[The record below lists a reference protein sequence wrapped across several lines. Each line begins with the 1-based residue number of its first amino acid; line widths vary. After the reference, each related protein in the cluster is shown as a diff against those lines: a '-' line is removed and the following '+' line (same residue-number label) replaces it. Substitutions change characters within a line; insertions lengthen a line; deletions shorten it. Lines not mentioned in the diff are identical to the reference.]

1 MVWTTGC
8 ARRDS
13 KPSMIFAGCQSNR
26 VTEWKHLNLNYKIVA
41 RIDEQKCIGCDLCHI
56 ACWDGAHQCIHLDR
70 VTGPV
75 DGHVEM
81 HQTPA
86 AKEAESR
93 AAIAETPVSRK
104 ERERSGR
111 TGPYPTPLA
120 RIPRV
125 DETECVGCNLCS
137 LRLPG
142 GRMHHHGRASIH
154 GLGAADVGERS
165 TSAAFVAAAPTNVET
180 SKRLMR
186 LSRFL
191 RIGKQ
196 LHEDAHH
203 DDCSFKTEPYRKAD
217 AACKADL
224 LIDGATIREVR
235 AGIPASAADK
245 VVDATGLLLLP
256 GGIDAHTHLDMPF
269 GGTTSADD
277 FETGTRAAA
286 IGGTTTI
293 VDFAIQARG
302 TKMRTALDTWW
313 KKAEGKACI
322 DFGLH
327 MIVTDLPDA
336 GLEDMDEMVREGV
349 ASFKLFMA
357 YPNVLMV
364 DDATIFK
371 ALRQTAKNGAL
382 ICMHAEN
389 GSVIDVIVQQ
399 ALAEGK
405 TAPIYHAL
413 TRPTK
418 AEAEAVHRAIA
429 MAEMAGVPIYIVH
442 LSSEDALNQVR
453 EARDRGLPAF
463 AETCP
468 QYLLL
473 SLEDVADK
481 GWEGAKYVFTP
492 PLRERKNQPK
502 LWEGLRKDNLQV
514 VSTDHCP
521 FCFADQKALGKD
533 DFTKIP
539 NGGPGIENRLQLL
552 HHHGVGQG
560 NFSINR
566 FVELVSTAP
575 ARIFGMYPKKG
586 VLAAGSDADLV
597 LWDPAADYTISA
609 ATHHMRVDY
618 SMFEGFHVRG
628 NARDVY
634 SRGELIVSGG
644 KFIGKPGRG
653 KYLRREA
660 RGGAWK

>member
-1 MVWTTGC
+1 M
-8 ARRDS
+8 
-13 KPSMIFAGCQSNR
+13 
-26 VTEWKHLNLNYKIVA
+26 
-41 RIDEQKCIGCDLCHI
+41 
-56 ACWDGAHQCIHLDR
+56 
-70 VTGPV
+70 
-75 DGHVEM
+75 
-81 HQTPA
+81 
-86 AKEAESR
+86 
-93 AAIAETPVSRK
+93 
-104 ERERSGR
+104 
-111 TGPYPTPLA
+111 
-120 RIPRV
+120 
-125 DETECVGCNLCS
+125 
-137 LRLPG
+137 
-142 GRMHHHGRASIH
+142 ASILIQN
-154 GLGAADVGERS
+154 GTIV
-165 TSAAFVAAAPTNVET
+165 N
-180 SKRLMR
+180 
-186 LSRFL
+186 
-191 RIGKQ
+191 
-196 LHEDAHH
+196 
-203 DDCSFKTEPYRKAD
+203 AD
-217 AACKADL
+217 ASVQADL
-224 LIDGATIREVR
+224 LIDGETIKEIR
-235 AGIPASAADK
+235 AGIPASAADT
-245 VVDATGLLLLP
+245 VVDARGLLLLP

-269 GGTTSADD
+269 GGSQSADD
-277 FETGTRAAA
+277 FLTGTRAAA

-302 TKMRTALDTWW
+302 TKMRNALDTWW

-322 DFGLH
+322 DYGLH

-336 GLEDMDEMVREGV
+336 GLEDMDDMVREGV

-405 TAPIYHAL
+405 TAPIHHAL
-413 TRPTK
+413 TRPTV
-418 AEAEAVHRAIA
+418 AEAEAVNRAIA
-429 MAEMAGVPIYIVH
+429 MAEIAGVPVYIVH

-473 SLEDVADK
+473 SLEDVADL

-492 PLRERKNQPK
+492 PLRERRNQPK
-502 LWEGLRKDNLQV
+502 LWDGLRADHLQV

-575 ARIFGMYPKKG
+575 ARIFGMYPQKG
-586 VLAAGSDADLV
+586 VLAEGSDADLV
-597 LWDPAADYTISA
+597 LWDPAEDYTISA

-618 SMFEGFHVRG
+618 SMFEGFRVRG

-634 SRGELIVSGG
+634 SRGELIVSKGE
-644 KFIGKPGRG
+644 FIGKAGRG
-653 KYLRREA
+653 NYLRRAA
-660 RGGAWK
+660 RGGAWT